1 MTAQLSR
8 SSGSGVRELE
18 GTRLPHANTC
28 GRLLHY
34 RGGVNVGS
42 RDAPHIA
49 ARMRSHR
56 ALTGSV
62 LFSVLVVVAAGIAGT
77 THFAGPRWVP
87 NWKFSQHPQA
97 HRTLPSVSPTFQPP
111 RTSLSKST
119 GNFPLGTVLLWIV
132 VAIAVVGIAAL
143 IWRWWARRP
152 SLPSSGWHSVAVAAT
167 SEVVAEPE
175 PEPEPDMPALRTG
188 ISLALQVLDE
198 QRDPADAIVR
208 AWLGLQETAEESGIV
223 RQQAETPT
231 EFTSRI
237 LSRASAD
244 DRAIRTL
251 LRLYLRTRF
260 GDHPVTAEDVAAVR
274 SALEELVRT
283 WSTPASP
290 TAAGRR

>member
-1 MTAQLSR
+1 M
-8 SSGSGVRELE
+8 
-18 GTRLPHANTC
+18 
-28 GRLLHY
+28 LHY
-34 RGGVNVGS
+34 RGGVRVEL
-42 RDAPHIA
+42 RDALHIA

-62 LFSVLVVVAAGIAGT
+62 LLAVLVVAAAGITGT
-77 THFAGPRWVP
+77 THFAGPRWLP
-87 NWKFSQHPQA
+87 DWKSSEHMQA
-97 HRTLPSVSPTFQPP
+97 HRTLPSVPGTFPRP
-111 RTSLSKST
+111 RTSLAKST
-119 GNFPLGTVLLWIV
+119 GSFPLGTVVLWIV
-132 VAIAVVGIAAL
+132 VAIAVLGIAAL

-152 SLPSSGWHSVAVAAT
+152 SRPASSWHSVAVATTA
-167 SEVVAEPE
+167 EVVTE

-223 RQQAETPT
+223 RQPAETPT

-237 LSRASAD
+237 LSRAFAD

-260 GDHPVTAEDVAAVR
+260 GDHPVTTEDVAAVR
-274 SALEELVRT
+274 SALEELLRT
-283 WSTPASP
+283 WPTPASP
-290 TAAGRR
+290 AGAGRR